1 MTPALLLFL
10 VVSSVVARLLL
21 FLMDASAFPEF
32 FLLGVSSVELIR
44 LLLFLFVS
52 SVDTKLLLYLAD
64 SSVTPRLALSSVTP
78 MLLRFLR
85 ESSVEYEFLF
95 LL

>member
-1 MTPALLLFL
+1 M
-10 VVSSVVARLLL
+10 
-21 FLMDASAFPEF
+21 
-32 FLLGVSSVELIR
+32 FLLKASVFPIFLWLDDSSVELIR
-44 LLLFLFVS
+44 LRFFLFVS
-52 SVDTKLLLYLAD
+52 SVETKLLLYLAD